1 VRSTEAQPLS
11 FAVRQALIQA
21 CGTVFHW
28 KSGLVQLFVAS
39 GVPEPAVI
47 RYVDQGL
54 AKFKIA
60 RAVLTDLDARGAAGH
75 RVQWQIVQSM
85 LELDGPADND
95 ASEAEARSALT
106 ALRKAAGSRT
116 SAAHSN
122 GDAEVLARRRR
133 AEMQAAVLKRQ
144 GEQIASLRT
153 RFAEIGEERNAQ
165 RRGYEFERFLVEF
178 FRAFDIEYR
187 ASYRTGVEQIDGA
200 FHHGGRD
207 YLVEAKW
214 QRLPP
219 DANDLFDFAMKVSGK
234 LDGTLGLIVSMVP
247 PSAEILEHVS
257 RQTRCVLVMDGRDL
271 ALILEGQMTL
281 PEALDLKSRRAAQE
295 GVLFHSL
302 AERIA

>member
-1 VRSTEAQPLS
+1 MKSVEAQPLS

-39 GVPEPAVI
+39 GVPEVAVT

-60 RAVLTDLDARGAAGH
+60 RAVLEDLDARGAAGH

-85 LELDGPADND
+85 LELDGAADND
-95 ASEAEARSALT
+95 ADMGEARSALA
-106 ALRKAAGSRT
+106 ALRKAAGPRA
-116 SAAHSN
+116 SAPGAG
-122 GDAEVLARRRR
+122 GDAEALARRRR
-133 AEMQAAVLKRQ
+133 TEMQAAAQRRQ
-144 GEQIASLRT
+144 GEQIAALHA
-153 RFAEIGEERNAQ
+153 RFAALENERNPQ
-165 RRGYEFERFLVEF
+165 KRGYEFERFLVEL

-214 QRLPP
+214 QKLPP

-234 LDGTLGLIVSMVP
+234 LEGTLGLVVSMVP
-247 PSAEILEHVS
+247 PSPEILDHVS

-271 ALILEGQMTL
+271 ALILEGQITL

-295 GVLFHSL
+295 GVLFTSL
-302 AERIA
+302 SG